1 MSCILGVVVATS
13 LDSRRTSA
21 TTAPGARQCSGF
33 GGGGGRRGN
42 RELRYPVPNMP

>member
-1 MSCILGVVVATS
+1 MSCILGVEVATS

-33 GGGGGRRGN
+33 GGGRKKGKPGASLSG
-42 RELRYPVPNMP
+42 P